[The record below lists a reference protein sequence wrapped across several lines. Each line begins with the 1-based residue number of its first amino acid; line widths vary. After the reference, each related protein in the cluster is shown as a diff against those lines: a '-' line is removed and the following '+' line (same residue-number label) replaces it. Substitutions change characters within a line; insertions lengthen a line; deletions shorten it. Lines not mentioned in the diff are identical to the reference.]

1 MKGTLLGGKKES
13 RAIVRANRCFSG
25 GGNIGK
31 AVTMKKE
38 PFTPVSW
45 RVNAPTG
52 EEETSRNAATLSR
65 CTTGG
70 SASRPRKVLY
80 HHRYECEFLFFGLG
94 AQRSG
99 LLGPNPV
106 DGKVNA
112 ATGVLLSV
120 VEPRVRVRS
129 NSKR

>member
-1 MKGTLLGGKKES
+1 
-13 RAIVRANRCFSG
+13 
-25 GGNIGK
+25 
-31 AVTMKKE
+31 MKKE
-38 PFTPVSW
+38 LFTPVSW

-65 CTTGG
+65 CTTGR

-80 HHRYECEFLFFGLG
+80 HRRYECEFLFFGLG